1 MARSHPSRASI
12 VKRIVALGITALA
25 FYVLLPSISRVVG
38 AWPRLANLSAA
49 WFAGAVIAEVASFAC
64 TFALQRIVLR
74 TCGWFAVVAAGLTG
88 NAVTNVFPGGSAV
101 GAAVQFRMLA
111 TVGIDTDNAAGG
123 LAASSLLSVGGLL
136 ALPVLALPAILG
148 GTQVSQGLDHA
159 ALLGL
164 GAFGLFVLC
173 GIAIMVF
180 DRPLSVLGSLVQRIL
195 NMIPRRRNKTTDLSA
210 LAPASTGRHSV
221 RLGPKL
227 VGCHLADRRTA
238 RIRLPLLARRSPL
251 DGHQSSPFPRSA
263 GLRRRWRDSSR
274 SAYARRSGYR
284 RGKPQWTTR
293 TRRRSRWERC
303 SCDACLSFD
312 LLLAPFDCRAGG
324 VFHVSPPVWPRA
336 VRGSRFRKLR
346 TTASKRVGRGPRTSV
361 IHDYFVES
369 HLVR

>member
-74 TCGWFAVVAAGLTG
+74 TRGWFAVVAAGLTG

-210 LAPASTGRHSV
+210 RLLRQRDDIRSALDRNWWVAILLIAGRLGFDYLCLLGVLRSTGTSPRPSLVLLAYAAAGVIALVPLTPGGLGIVEASLSGLLVLAGV
-221 RLGPKL
+221 RGGSA
-227 VGCHLADRRTA
+227 VLATLAYRL
-238 RIRLPLLARRSPL
+238 ISYWLPLI
-251 DGHQSSPFPRSA
+251 A
-263 GLRRRWRDSSR
+263 GPVVYFMYRRRYGPVQFADHG
-274 SAYARRSGYR
+274 SAS
-284 RGKPQWTTR
+284 
-293 TRRRSRWERC
+293 
-303 SCDACLSFD
+303 
-312 LLLAPFDCRAGG
+312 
-324 VFHVSPPVWPRA
+324 
-336 VRGSRFRKLR
+336 
-346 TTASKRVGRGPRTSV
+346 
-361 IHDYFVES
+361 
-369 HLVR
+369 